1 MNTSNLSRFTNLY
14 SISKT
19 LRFELQPLGKT
30 KDYIEKNG
38 ILMRDEK
45 RAEDYKTVKGIID
58 EYHKKYIKG
67 RLWDFKLPLASEGK
81 HDSLEEYKALYEVSK
96 RSEADEAAFK
106 EVKDNLRSIIAKRL
120 TSGKAYE
127 TIFKKELIRE
137 DLINSLEDEV

>member
-45 RAEDYKTVKGIID
+45 RAEDYKTVKCIID
-58 EYHKKYIKG
+58 EYQ
-67 RLWDFKLPLASEGK
+67 
-81 HDSLEEYKALYEVSK
+81 K
-96 RSEADEAAFK
+96 RSDRVV
-106 EVKDNLRSIIAKRL
+106 VKSVSAKQL
-120 TSGKAYE
+120 VVDYYDGYYS
-127 TIFKKELIRE
+127 
-137 DLINSLEDEV
+137 EDENYKEYGVYTFMK